1 MPHTQDRKGLA
12 LLLLCA
18 VQFMVVLDIAIVNVA
33 LPTIKTAL
41 SFDETSLSWVIN
53 AYTLTFG
60 GLLMLGGRTAD
71 LLGRR
76 RMFIAGLALFSG
88 ASLACG
94 LATSETTLIAA
105 RAIQGVGA
113 AIISPAAL
121 SILMTTFDE
130 GAERNK
136 ALGIWGAV
144 AGTGGA
150 AGVLLGGIL
159 TDQLNWS
166 WIFYINVPVGLA
178 AIALAPRILRESRIE
193 QGKRAFD
200 FLGAVL
206 VTGGLSLLVYALV
219 QTVDHSWTSPRTIAM
234 FVGSAVLLA
243 GFIATERR
251 AHAPLMPLRLFRNRS
266 LAGGNVVGLMLGA
279 SIFSMFFL
287 LTLYMQQVLGYSAL
301 KTGIGYLLVSGVII
315 VSAGASQALVTKIG
329 VRTVLATGMGLTAV
343 GLVYFSQVSVGGSYL
358 ADLAPGFILTG
369 IGLGFSFVPVTIAAL
384 VGVESAEAG
393 VASGI
398 INTSQQMGG
407 ALGTAILSTVAF
419 TRAADYATS
428 HDRHAAAA
436 AARGGGRL
444 LGGVPGR
451 GDHRHDRP
459 GRDADDGA
467 RRYGRGARRRRGHG
481 AGRGVIEPFGL
492 HLPVRIQFG
501 EGAASALPDVLQEL
515 GAGRPVAIA
524 DDAVAELAA
533 ADRGRREAAW

>member
-88 ASLACG
+88 ASLVCG
-94 LATSETTLIAA
+94 LATSEATLIAA

-121 SILMTTFDE
+121 SILTTTFDE

-166 WIFYINVPVGLA
+166 WIFYINVPVGIA
-178 AIALAPRILRESRIE
+178 AIALAPRILRESRVE
-193 QGKRAFD
+193 QGRRTFD
-200 FLGAVL
+200 LLGATL
-206 VTGGLSLLVYALV
+206 VTAGLSLLVYALV

-234 FVGSAVLLA
+234 FIGSAVLLA
-243 GFIATERR
+243 GFVATE
-251 AHAPLMPLRLFRNRS
+251 
-266 LAGGNVVGLMLGA
+266 
-279 SIFSMFFL
+279 
-287 LTLYMQQVLGYSAL
+287 T
-301 KTGIGYLLVSGVII
+301 
-315 VSAGASQALVTKIG
+315 
-329 VRTVLATGMGLTAV
+329 
-343 GLVYFSQVSVGGSYL
+343 
-358 ADLAPGFILTG
+358 
-369 IGLGFSFVPVTIAAL
+369 
-384 VGVESAEAG
+384 
-393 VASGI
+393 
-398 INTSQQMGG
+398 
-407 ALGTAILSTVAF
+407 
-419 TRAADYATS
+419 
-428 HDRHAAAA
+428 
-436 AARGGGRL
+436 
-444 LGGVPGR
+444 
-451 GDHRHDRP
+451 
-459 GRDADDGA
+459 A
-467 RRYGRGARRRRGHG
+467 RRGSRSCRCASSATARSRAGTWSGSCSGHRSSRCSSCSRSTCSRCWATRRSR
-481 AGRGVIEPFGL
+481 P
-492 HLPVRIQFG
+492 
-501 EGAASALPDVLQEL
+501 ASATCWSP
-515 GAGRPVAIA
+515 A
-524 DDAVAELAA
+524 
-533 ADRGRREAAW
+533 

>member
-76 RMFIAGLALFSG
+76 RMFMLGLALFSG
-88 ASLACG
+88 ASLVCG
-94 LATSETTLIAA
+94 LATSEATLIAA

-113 AIISPAAL
+113 AVISPAAL
-121 SILMTTFDE
+121 SILTTTFEE

-166 WIFYINVPVGLA
+166 WIFYINVPVGIA
-178 AIALAPRILRESRIE
+178 AIALAPRLLRESRIE
-193 QGKRAFD
+193 QGRRAFD
-200 FLGAVL
+200 LLGATL

-219 QTVDHSWTSPRTIAM
+219 QTVDHSWTAPRTIGM
-234 FVGSAVLLA
+234 FAGAAVLLA
-243 GFIATERR
+243 GFTATEAR
-251 AHAPLMPLRLFRNRS
+251 AAAPLMPLRLFRNRS
-266 LAGGNVVGLMLGA
+266 LSGGNVVGLMLGA

-287 LTLYMQQVLGYSAL
+287 LTLYMQQVLGYSPL
-301 KTGIGYLLVSGVII
+301 KTGIGYLLVATVII
-315 VSAGASQALVTKIG
+315 ISAGASQALVTRIG
-329 VRTVLATGMGLTAV
+329 VRTVLAVGMSLTAA
-343 GLVYFSQVSVGGSYL
+343 GLVYFSQVSVDGSYWT
-358 ADLAPGFILTG
+358 DLAPGFILSG
-369 IGLGFSFVPVTIAAL
+369 VGLGFSFVPVTIAAL
-384 VGVESAEAG
+384 VGVEQNEAG

-398 INTSQQMGG
+398 INTSQQIGG
-407 ALGTAILSTVAF
+407 ALGTAVLSTVAF

-428 HDRHAAAA
+428 HAPTKQLPLFAAVDGYSAAFLVGAVLAIAGVIATLTMIPGGRADELVADEVAEPAAA
-436 AARGGGRL
+436 
-444 LGGVPGR
+444 
-451 GDHRHDRP
+451 
-459 GRDADDGA
+459 
-467 RRYGRGARRRRGHG
+467 
-481 AGRGVIEPFGL
+481 
-492 HLPVRIQFG
+492 
-501 EGAASALPDVLQEL
+501 
-515 GAGRPVAIA
+515 
-524 DDAVAELAA
+524 
-533 ADRGRREAAW
+533 

>member
-41 SFDETSLSWVIN
+41 DFDETSLSWVIN

-76 RMFIAGLALFSG
+76 RMFMVGLALFSG
-88 ASLACG
+88 ASLVCG
-94 LATSETTLIAA
+94 LATSEATLIAA

-121 SILMTTFDE
+121 SILTTTFDE

-166 WIFYINVPVGLA
+166 WIFYINVPVGIA

-193 QGKRAFD
+193 QGRRAFD
-200 FLGAVL
+200 LLGATL
-206 VTGGLSLLVYALV
+206 VTAGLSLLVYALV
-219 QTVDHSWTSPRTIAM
+219 QTVDHSWTAPRTIAM
-234 FVGSAVLLA
+234 FVGSAVLLG

-251 AHAPLMPLRLFRNRS
+251 ADAPLMPLRLFRNRS

-287 LTLYMQQVLGYSAL
+287 LTLYRQQVLGYSAL
-301 KTGIGYLLVSGVII
+301 KTGVAYLLVSSVII

-329 VRTVLATGMGLTAV
+329 VRTVLASGMGLTAA
-343 GLVYFSQVSVGGSYL
+343 GLIYFSQVPVDGSYWVN
-358 ADLAPGFILTG
+358 LAPGFILSG
-369 IGLGFSFVPVTIAAL
+369 VGLGFAFVPVTIAAL
-384 VGVESAEAG
+384 VGVDQREAG

-398 INTSQQMGG
+398 INTSQQIGG

-428 HDRHAAAA
+428 HPPTPQLPLLAAVDGYSAAFLVGAVLAIAGVVATLTMVPGGRADELVADEAAEPAAA
-436 AARGGGRL
+436 
-444 LGGVPGR
+444 
-451 GDHRHDRP
+451 
-459 GRDADDGA
+459 
-467 RRYGRGARRRRGHG
+467 
-481 AGRGVIEPFGL
+481 
-492 HLPVRIQFG
+492 
-501 EGAASALPDVLQEL
+501 
-515 GAGRPVAIA
+515 
-524 DDAVAELAA
+524 
-533 ADRGRREAAW
+533 

>member
-1 MPHTQDRKGLA
+1 
-12 LLLLCA
+12 
-18 VQFMVVLDIAIVNVA
+18 
-33 LPTIKTAL
+33 
-41 SFDETSLSWVIN
+41 
-53 AYTLTFG
+53 
-60 GLLMLGGRTAD
+60 
-71 LLGRR
+71 
-76 RMFIAGLALFSG
+76 MFIAGLALFSG

-94 LATSETTLIAA
+94 LATSEATLIAA

-358 ADLAPGFILTG
+358 VDLAPGFILTG
-369 IGLGFSFVPVTIAAL
+369 VGLGLL
-384 VGVESAEAG
+384 VRARHDRRTGRRRIG
-393 VASGI
+393 R
-398 INTSQQMGG
+398 GG
-407 ALGTAILSTVAF
+407 SRLGHHQHV
-419 TRAADYATS
+419 AADGRRAGDGDPL
-428 HDRHAAAA
+428 DRRLHA
-436 AARGGGRL
+436 GGRL
-444 LGGVPGR
+444 
-451 GDHRHDRP
+451 
-459 GRDADDGA
+459 RDEP
-467 RRYGRGARRRRGHG
+467 RRRRRSCRCSRRST
-481 AGRGVIEPFGL
+481 ATRRRSWSGRSSP
-492 HLPVRIQFG
+492 R
-501 EGAASALPDVLQEL
+501 SAWS
-515 GAGRPVAIA
+515 
-524 DDAVAELAA
+524 
-533 ADRGRREAAW
+533 RR

>member
-1 MPHTQDRKGLA
+1 MPDTQDRKGLA

-41 SFDETSLSWVIN
+41 DFNETSLSWVIN

-76 RMFIAGLALFSG
+76 RMFMVGLALFSG
-88 ASLACG
+88 ASLVCG
-94 LATSETTLIAA
+94 LATSEATLIAA

-121 SILMTTFDE
+121 SILTTTFDE

-166 WIFYINVPVGLA
+166 WIFYINVPVGIA

-193 QGKRAFD
+193 QGRRAFD
-200 FLGAVL
+200 VLGATL
-206 VTGGLSLLVYALV
+206 VTAGLSLLVYALV
-219 QTVDHSWTSPRTIAM
+219 QTVDHSWTAPRTIAM

-251 AHAPLMPLRLFRNRS
+251 ADAPLMPLRLFRNRS

-301 KTGIGYLLVSGVII
+301 KTGVAYLLVSSVII

-329 VRTVLATGMGLTAV
+329 VRTVLASGMGLTAA
-343 GLVYFSQVSVGGSYL
+343 GLIYFSQVPVNGSYWV
-358 ADLAPGFILTG
+358 DLAPGFILSG
-369 IGLGFSFVPVTIAAL
+369 VGLGFAFVPVTIAAL
-384 VGVESAEAG
+384 VGVDQREAG

-398 INTSQQMGG
+398 INTSQQIGG

-428 HDRHAAAA
+428 HPPTPQLPLLAAVDGYSAAFLVGAVLAIAGVVATLTMVPGGRADELVADEAAEPAAA
-436 AARGGGRL
+436 
-444 LGGVPGR
+444 
-451 GDHRHDRP
+451 
-459 GRDADDGA
+459 
-467 RRYGRGARRRRGHG
+467 
-481 AGRGVIEPFGL
+481 
-492 HLPVRIQFG
+492 
-501 EGAASALPDVLQEL
+501 
-515 GAGRPVAIA
+515 
-524 DDAVAELAA
+524 
-533 ADRGRREAAW
+533 